1 MRTAAFLCLL
11 GNLILSSSALY
22 AQFTRD
28 DWRRADEGTLR
39 LSSSAFPE
47 LPRNVRQELESR
59 GCSIPQSYSAGAK
72 KVNVISGKFISPT
85 ARDWAVLC
93 SRQRRS
99 AILVFHGD
107 QWKEVEEI
115 AEQPD
120 LQYLQAVSGKGQI
133 GYSRELGVAEPS
145 VIRKHFMSRAHTAR
159 NIEHDGIEDTFV
171 EKGSV
176 VWYWSGAKWIKLSG
190 AD

>member
-1 MRTAAFLCLL
+1 MRTALFLFLL

-28 DWRRADEGTLR
+28 DWRRADEETLR
-39 LSSSAFPE
+39 LSPSAFPE
-47 LPRNVRQELESR
+47 LPSDVRQGLESR

-72 KVNVISGKFISPT
+72 KVNVISSKFISAT
-85 ARDWAVLC
+85 GRDWAVLC

-120 LQYLQAVSGKGQI
+120 LQYLQAISGKGRI
-133 GYSRELGVAEPS
+133 GYSRELEVAEPS
-145 VIRKHFMSRAHTAR
+145 VIRKHFISRARTAR
-159 NIEHDGIEDTFV
+159 NIDHDGIEDTFI